1 MDNSTRGIVTV
12 NRLNVWDIAEAYLNI
27 NPNFK
32 FCTVNKCF
40 YNYDSTNNMWYSQSV
55 EDIRFDLLNFI
66 KIKYPKS
73 YKLFNPKNVEGIVL
87 LLQIIF

>member
-1 MDNSTRGIVTV
+1 
-12 NRLNVWDIAEAYLNI
+12 
-27 NPNFK
+27 
-32 FCTVNKCF
+32 
-40 YNYDSTNNMWYSQSV
+40 MWYSQSV

-87 LLQIIF
+87 LLQRNNFSMPSAKNNANASGLLISFNNCVLNCKTPQPTLVEGERNFIT